1 MSVADELL
9 ALLDKASPCLGPLR
23 VRRLHLPPP
32 DAAYSLTG
40 EFCAL
45 ELDNGALGLSYV
57 LLDGMLT
64 RLAASTEV
72 GALEGADAWSV
83 ARSYADDS
91 AVRRALGF
99 AAVNALS
106 RSLFDRAQFVPD
118 ASADSIGLLQPQRG
132 DHIGMIG
139 YFGRLI
145 PRVVGTGAR
154 LTVVE
159 LRADLAG
166 ARDGYHVTL
175 DSSELA
181 TCNKILSTST
191 LLLNDTL
198 DRMLATCKAART
210 FAMVGPGAGCLP
222 DPLFAR
228 GVNLLGGTWIDDPR
242 SFCAALVAGES
253 WEQHAH
259 KYALGREA
267 YPGFEALL
275 ARASTGSPASTHQ

>member
-1 MSVADELL
+1 MTVAQEVLS
-9 ALLDKASPCLGPLR
+9 LLDRAAPCLGPLR

-32 DAAYSLTG
+32 RAAYSLTG

-57 LLDGMLT
+57 LLDGMLA
-64 RLAASTEV
+64 RLTASTEV
-72 GALEGADAWSV
+72 RALEGADAWAV
-83 ARSYADDS
+83 ARGYADDS
-91 AVRRALGF
+91 AVRRTVGF

-106 RSLFDRAQFVPD
+106 RSLFDRAQFAPD
-118 ASADSIGLLQPQRG
+118 ASADSIGLLQPQPG
-132 DHIGMIG
+132 DHVGMIG
-139 YFGRLI
+139 YFDRLI
-145 PRVVGTGAR
+145 PRVVGAGAR

-166 ARDGYHVTL
+166 ARDGYRVTL
-175 DSSELA
+175 DAAELA

-198 DRMLATCKAART
+198 DRMLAACTGART

-228 GVNLLGGTWIDDPR
+228 GVSLLGGTWIDDAP
-242 SFCAALVAGES
+242 SFCVALVAGES

-259 KYALGREA
+259 KCALRRED
-267 YPGFEALL
+267 YPGFEVLL
-275 ARASTGSPASTHQ
+275 ARASAGA

>member
-1 MSVADELL
+1 MNVVGELL
-9 ALLDKASPCLGPLR
+9 ALLDRAAPCLGPLR
-23 VRRLHLPPP
+23 VRTLHLPPP

-45 ELDNGALGLSYV
+45 ELTNGALGLSYV
-57 LLDGMLT
+57 LLDGMLP
-64 RLAASTEV
+64 RLMASSEV
-72 GALEGADAWSV
+72 RALEGADAWTV
-83 ARSYADDS
+83 ARSFADDS
-91 AVRRALGF
+91 PVRRTLGF

-106 RSLFDRAQFVPD
+106 RSLFERAQFAPA
-118 ASADSIGLLQPQRG
+118 ASADSIGLLQPQPG
-132 DHIGMIG
+132 DHVGMIG

-145 PRVVGTGAR
+145 KRVVATGAR

-166 ARDGYHVTL
+166 AHDGYRVTL
-175 DSSELA
+175 DAADLA

-198 DRMLATCKAART
+198 DRMLAACAAART

-228 GVNLLGGTWIDDPR
+228 GVSLLGGIWVDDPHA
-242 SFCAALVAGES
+242 FCRALVAGDS

-259 KYALGREA
+259 KCALRRED
-267 YPGFEALL
+267 YPGFDVLL
-275 ARASTGSPASTHQ
+275 ARAGAG